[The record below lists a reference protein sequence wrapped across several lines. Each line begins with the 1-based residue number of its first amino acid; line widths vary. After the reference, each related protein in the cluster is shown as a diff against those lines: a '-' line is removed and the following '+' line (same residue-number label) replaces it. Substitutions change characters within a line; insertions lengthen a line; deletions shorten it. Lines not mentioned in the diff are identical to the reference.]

1 MRNVLLLTLLATI
14 IITGCNKQQNPP
26 DTTNTPNGNGSNPR
40 QPLTNPSNIT
50 VLLNDSAIKVTHID
64 YNRSSASF
72 NFIAGNS
79 LKQVDVKCF
88 WFYQQNW
95 GNYQYSDS
103 INYSW
108 RTDSL
113 LPWHT
118 IRAINY
124 GNVSFD
130 CCMAPLTDSLVSG
143 NYSGQL
149 SSGKSNLTVSGTF
162 RLLFK

>member
-14 IITGCNKQQNPP
+14 IITGCNKQESIPG
-26 DTTNTPNGNGSNPR
+26 TTNTPSGNGSNSG
-40 QPLTNPSNIT
+40 QPSTKPSGIT
-50 VLLNDSAIKVTHID
+50 VRLNDSAINVTHIE
-64 YNRSSASF
+64 YNRSSGSF
-72 NFIAGNS
+72 DFTAGNS

-88 WFYQQNW
+88 WFYQQSW

-113 LPWHT
+113 LPWQT

-130 CCMAPLTDSLVSG
+130 CCTAPLTDPLVSG

-149 SSGKSNLTVSGTF
+149 SFGKSNLTVSGTF
-162 RLLFK
+162 RLHFK